1 MDTSHTGL
9 RSVPQLLYPGHQLHL
24 SPPQN
29 PELGLTP
36 GPLGYGG
43 GQSWSWHTADWWSHW
58 EREKPVDQHHPE
70 TTSLNKLNRRWQRE
84 SWRRVVVQKTKHPN
98 SVCVCL
104 HSGVR
109 VTCCVLIPDFDG
121 AVMGGCCYLSGA
133 TRRHWE
139 KHAAGCGLKVASVLH
154 YFTAWLAQVPELITQ
169 TQLHWE
175 QKAMSEVSKQSAQD
189 TGYVRTH
196 QRFQGS
202 VEDKVSLHEGQH
214 CVVARRGVF
223 LK

>member
-70 TTSLNKLNRRWQRE
+70 TTSLNKLNRRWQR
-84 SWRRVVVQKTKHPN
+84 RVVVQKTKHPN
-98 SVCVCL
+98 SVCVCA
-104 HSGVR
+104 HV
-109 VTCCVLIPDFDG
+109 CVFVCIQEWGLP
-121 AVMGGCCYLSGA
+121 AVFWSQILMVPSWEDVATWAGPPGGTGRNMQQAVVWRWPLYSTTLQPGW
-133 TRRHWE
+133 RR
-139 KHAAGCGLKVASVLH
+139 S
-154 YFTAWLAQVPELITQ
+154 
-169 TQLHWE
+169 
-175 QKAMSEVSKQSAQD
+175 QS
-189 TGYVRTH
+189 
-196 QRFQGS
+196 
-202 VEDKVSLHEGQH
+202 
-214 CVVARRGVF
+214 
-223 LK
+223 

>member
-98 SVCVCL
+98 SVCVCAHVCVCL
-104 HSGVR
+104 FAFRSEGYLLCSDPRFWSCRHGRMLLPERGHQEALGETCSRLWSEGGLCTPLLYSLAGAGPRANNTDTTPLRTKGNVR
-109 VTCCVLIPDFDG
+109 SFKTIC
-121 AVMGGCCYLSGA
+121 
-133 TRRHWE
+133 TRHWI
-139 KHAAGCGLKVASVLH
+139 C
-154 YFTAWLAQVPELITQ
+154 
-169 TQLHWE
+169 
-175 QKAMSEVSKQSAQD
+175 
-189 TGYVRTH
+189 
-196 QRFQGS
+196 
-202 VEDKVSLHEGQH
+202 
-214 CVVARRGVF
+214 
-223 LK
+223 